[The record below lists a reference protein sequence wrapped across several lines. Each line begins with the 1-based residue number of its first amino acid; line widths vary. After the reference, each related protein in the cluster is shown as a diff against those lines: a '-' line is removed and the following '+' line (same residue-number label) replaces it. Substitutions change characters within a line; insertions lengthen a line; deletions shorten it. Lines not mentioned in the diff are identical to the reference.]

1 MTHGE
6 LFAGIGGFSEGFAES
21 GITTVWAVEIE
32 NDCQDVATLH
42 APEVQ
47 RFKDVRDV
55 GVHNLP
61 YVDIIT
67 FGSPCQDLSI
77 AGKRKGFDGARSG
90 LFFEAIR
97 IIRECKPAFAVWE
110 NVPGAL
116 SSESG
121 RDFYAAIKAMA
132 ELGADVSWRT
142 LDAQYFGVPQR
153 RRRIFA
159 VLDIRG
165 ECAGEILFE
174 SESMSRHSESRRTA
188 GEDITTTPTK
198 GSSRSSE
205 DGLNLV
211 GLQRKVNHGG
221 YVGSET
227 SSPLQTESCASSDKS
242 DLVTDFKT
250 DVTMVV
256 TPINTQIGLRGET
269 TSNSSREGVGIG
281 KEGDPAFTLQASHG
295 HAVGIW
301 QMRRSEE
308 VVRVH
313 GAISPTLVRQM
324 GTGGHNVPMT
334 GVRRLTP
341 LECERL
347 QGFPDNYTAK
357 GASGKAMSDSAR
369 YRMLGNAVNV
379 RVSAWIGKRIIQQDK
394 E

>member
-159 VLDIRG
+159 VLDLRG

-188 GEDITTTPTK
+188 GEDIAATPTK
-198 GSSRSSE
+198 GSSR
-205 DGLNLV
+205 
-211 GLQRKVNHGG
+211 
-221 YVGSET
+221 
-227 SSPLQTESCASSDKS
+227 
-242 DLVTDFKT
+242 
-250 DVTMVV
+250 
-256 TPINTQIGLRGET
+256 
-269 TSNSSREGVGIG
+269 NS
-281 KEGDPAFTLQASHG
+281 

-313 GAISPTLVRQM
+313 GEIAPTLLRQM

-357 GASGKAMSDSAR
+357 GASGKVMPDSAR